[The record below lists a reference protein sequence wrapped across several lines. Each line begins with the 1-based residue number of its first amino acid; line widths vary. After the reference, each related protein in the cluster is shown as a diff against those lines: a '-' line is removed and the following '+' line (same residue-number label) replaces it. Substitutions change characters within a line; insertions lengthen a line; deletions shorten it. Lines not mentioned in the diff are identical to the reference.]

1 MLFRRVRRTLFTLV
15 TCLISV
21 PSLAAPERLVI
32 TRHGE
37 KLNTWQLC
45 QTGLDRAQAL
55 SDQYLGSSA
64 TDPVFPGGSPAAIM
78 TLTIHTSETA
88 EPTAHS
94 WGMPATAYLA
104 LPGTNRSA
112 AQLETEIDQQNRQAV
127 QDLMNNPAYSGKQVL
142 MVWEHFHTASSALES
157 RYPDQPVTLRQ
168 LLHLDQPVTLRQL
181 LHLDQPPFA
190 ELVPATWPDSNYNF
204 FWIVGFNPD
213 GSIKAFDTKRQRY
226 SGRYTNLP
234 DNAWGTPNNLP
245 VSSHCL
251 SN

>member
-1 MLFRRVRRTLFTLV
+1 MLFRRVLRTLLTLL

-21 PSLAAPERLVI
+21 PTLAAPDRLVI

-45 QTGLDRAQAL
+45 RTGLDRAQAL

-64 TDPVFPGGSPAAIM
+64 TDPLFPGGPPAAIM

-88 EPTAHS
+88 EPAAHS

-112 AQLETEIDQQNRQAV
+112 AQLETEINQQNRQAV

-142 MVWEHFHTASSALES
+142 MVWEHFHTASAALES
-157 RYPDQPVTLRQ
+157 RYPDQR
-168 LLHLDQPVTLRQL
+168 VTLRQL

-190 ELVPATWPDSNYNF
+190 ERVPATWPDSNYNF
-204 FWIVGFNPD
+204 FWIVDFNPD
-213 GSIKAFDTKRQRY
+213 GSIKAFDTKRQNY
-226 SGRYTNLP
+226 SGRYANLP

-245 VSSHCL
+245 ISSHCL
-251 SN
+251 NN

>member
-1 MLFRRVRRTLFTLV
+1 MLFRRVRRTLLTLV

-21 PSLAAPERLVI
+21 PTLAAPDRLVI

-64 TDPVFPGGSPAAIM
+64 SDPLFPGGPPAAIM

-112 AQLETEIDQQNRQAV
+112 AQLETEINQQNRQAV

-142 MVWEHFHTASSALES
+142 MVWEHFHTASAALES
-157 RYPDQPVTLRQ
+157 RYPDQRVTLRQ
-168 LLHLDQPVTLRQL
+168 LLHLDK
-181 LHLDQPPFA
+181 PPFA
-190 ELVPATWPDSNYNF
+190 ELVPATWPDNNYNF
-204 FWIVGFNPD
+204 FWIVDFNPD
-213 GSIKAFDTKRQRY
+213 GSVKAFNTKRQVY
-226 SGRYTNLP
+226 KGRYDSL
-234 DNAWGTPNNLP
+234 PNNDWGAP
-245 VSSHCL
+245 VRFSDQSACL
-251 SN
+251 RN